1 MKILLLIV
9 ISLLITRLTVWATF
23 DCLDSARSRTAKIN
37 WVTLFF
43 AFPLLGVLVYL
54 LCKKK
59 ASVPAPPTKMDAE
72 LRAHS
77 NPMSWRQ

>member
-1 MKILLLIV
+1 MKILLFIV
-9 ISLLITRLTVWATF
+9 ISLLITRLTVWAAF

-37 WVTLFF
+37 WITLFF

-54 LCKKK
+54 LCQKKR
-59 ASVPAPPTKMDAE
+59 PAPQSPAKMDAE
-72 LRAHS
+72 LQAQS